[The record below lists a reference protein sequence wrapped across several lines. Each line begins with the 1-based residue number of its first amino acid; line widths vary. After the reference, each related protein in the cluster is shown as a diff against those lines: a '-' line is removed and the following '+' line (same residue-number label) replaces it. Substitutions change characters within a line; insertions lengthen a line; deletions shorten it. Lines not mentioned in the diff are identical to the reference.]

1 MLYYIDNMQEPEIR
15 KDYFKDDYVIIA
27 PGRAKRPQMTK
38 KVADVE
44 KPGDC
49 PFCADNFKDDA
60 FVTYRD
66 NGYNDEWEI
75 LSVINKYSALK
86 VDNPSAYGQAEVV
99 IETRRHGLDINDF
112 SVNHIVRVFN
122 AYIDRYNYLK
132 NMDDIKH
139 VIIFKNE
146 GGKAGASI
154 VHTHSQIMALPILP
168 AKIEREARAY
178 NKYRLEH
185 MTCPYCDIILGETDK
200 PRVIWEDQNL
210 FVLAP
215 YASDCPYGAWFIPKR
230 HVSTISE
237 LTRSEKESI
246 AMAMKIVLGKLDE
259 LGICYNYFVEN
270 AVSRE
275 DYHMHIKLAPRPN
288 IWAGLELGTGV
299 IINPIPPEEAA
310 RIYRGVDEAEK
321 NPHI

>member
-1 MLYYIDNMQEPEIR
+1 MLYYSIQMTEPEIR

-27 PGRAKRPQMTK
+27 PSRAKRPHTVIKTTNSEPQTQ
-38 KVADVE
+38 
-44 KPGDC
+44 C
-49 PFCADNFKDDA
+49 PFCAEEFTKDHT
-60 FVTYRD
+60 VTYRD
-66 NGYNDEWEI
+66 NGYKDDWEI
-75 LSVINKYSALK
+75 ISVINKYSALK
-86 VDNPSAYGQAEVV
+86 TDNPSAYGQAEVI

-112 SVNHIVRVFN
+112 SVDHIVRVFN

-132 NMDDIKH
+132 NLDDIRH

-146 GGKAGASI
+146 GGKAGAS
-154 VHTHSQIMALPILP
+154 VMHTHSQIMALPILP
-168 AKIEREARAY
+168 AKIEREAMAF

-185 MTCPYCDIILGETDK
+185 MTCPYCDIILGETGK
-200 PRVIWEDQNL
+200 KRVIWEDQNL

-230 HVSTISE
+230 HIRSITE

-246 AMAMKIVLGKLDE
+246 AIALKLTLGKLDE

-270 AVSRE
+270 AVNSE

-299 IINPIPPEEAA
+299 VINSVPPEDAA
-310 RIYRGVDEAEK
+310 KFYRDELESDK
-321 NPHI
+321 K